1 MADYYT
7 QTSFMLP
14 LLDEMEESQ
23 LEEWCE
29 KHKKRSEETQ
39 DKDEWQDEYGGI
51 LFDYLKGEGVWVRHD
66 ESANLSSAEF
76 LARDYLYHFN
86 LEGGVY
92 IPFSEGCS
100 KPSLDG
106 YRGGAML
113 VTAGSTKT
121 VYSHDAIWYAEA
133 NNIKVLND

>member
-29 KHKKRSEETQ
+29 KHRKRSEETQ
-39 DKDEWQDEYGGI
+39 DKGEWHDEYGRI
-51 LFDYLKGEGVWVRHD
+51 LFDYLKGEGVWVRDD
-66 ESANLSSAEF
+66 ESANLSAAEY
-76 LARDYLYHFN
+76 LARDYLKHFN
-86 LEGGVY
+86 LDGGVY

-100 KPSLDG
+100 KPRLDG
-106 YRGGAML
+106 YGGGAML
-113 VTAGSTKT
+113 VTAEKTET
-121 VYSHDAIWYAEA
+121 VYSYDAIRHAEA
-133 NNIKVLND
+133 NNIDVLND